1 MCLTGDFANLDDG
14 CCYNVAVLGI
24 PQCSSACG
32 TGGNC
37 CGLEQAAHS
46 HDKARV
52 RTQVERIDS
61 VTKAATNFRSSP
73 DAGQPP
79 AGLPRL
85 RRATSA
91 FTRVFDALWR
101 RGAQSGVHGPRW
113 LCYGSRLCGA
123 AKGAAPRPGHERNL
137 LLPPSTDLPVGRFVD
152 RAVQP
157 HLQKYFASMVGRN
170 ISMSLAILPYK
181 RGVS

>member
-85 RRATSA
+85 RRAMAAWCAIRGPWSPL
-91 FTRVFDALWR
+91 ALLWVPALR
-101 RGAQSGVHGPRW
+101 SSEGRCTASG
-113 LCYGSRLCGA
+113 
-123 AKGAAPRPGHERNL
+123 
-137 LLPPSTDLPVGRFVD
+137 T
-152 RAVQP
+152 
-157 HLQKYFASMVGRN
+157 
-170 ISMSLAILPYK
+170 
-181 RGVS
+181 

>member
-91 FTRVFDALWR
+91 FTRVFDAPPARLR
-101 RGAQSGVHGPRW
+101 ASSTRYGGVVRN
-113 LCYGSRLCGA
+113 
-123 AKGAAPRPGHERNL
+123 PG
-137 LLPPSTDLPVGRFVD
+137 
-152 RAVQP
+152 
-157 HLQKYFASMVGRN
+157 SMVPAGSVMGPGSAEQRRALHRVRDMSGICSCRRPLICPSGGLLTGLSSPICKN
-170 ISMSLAILPYK
+170 ISLPWSVETSL
-181 RGVS
+181 